1 MMNTEFFR
9 QICILKK
16 TVAEAVKWMLSDPYT
31 GARMTY
37 FGDGNLA
44 VVAILSAPTQEN
56 LLVSATMLTITI
68 PVLAGMYAL
77 MKYRRQLKHII
88 VRPLI

>member
-1 MMNTEFFR
+1 
-9 QICILKK
+9 
-16 TVAEAVKWMLSDPYT
+16 
-31 GARMTY
+31 MTY